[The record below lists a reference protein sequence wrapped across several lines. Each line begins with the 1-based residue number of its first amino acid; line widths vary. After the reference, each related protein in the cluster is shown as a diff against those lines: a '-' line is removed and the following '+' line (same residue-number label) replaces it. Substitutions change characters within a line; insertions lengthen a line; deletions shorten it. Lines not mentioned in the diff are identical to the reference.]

1 MLFGSLYLVALAGS
15 SLALRSG
22 TRCSRSTSGTFNA
35 VSRAFSGGI
44 FKVPPRNRLKPF
56 KGGFMKLYALAL
68 GVALSLPAVA
78 QQSTAKTYYDANGRP
93 IGSSTNYGSGTTYYD
108 ATGRAV
114 GSSSNYPAVPSG
126 VPQVA
131 PQVVPFYELNINKPE
146 NNQPFRLPNAPS
158 LY

>member
-1 MLFGSLYLVALAGS
+1 
-15 SLALRSG
+15 
-22 TRCSRSTSGTFNA
+22 
-35 VSRAFSGGI
+35 
-44 FKVPPRNRLKPF
+44 
-56 KGGFMKLYALAL
+56 MKLYALAL

-114 GSSSNYPAVPSG
+114 GSSSNYPAVPSS
-126 VPQVA
+126 A
-131 PQVVPFYELNINKPE
+131 PAPRGAPDVSPFYQLDISKPE